1 MIKKKENFSK
11 YLIKNN
17 STIKSALKSLS
28 NVGHDTILFVV
39 NEKNQL
45 LGSITDGD
53 IRRGLLSGLKINNNF
68 NDAINKTTKYIR
80 KNNYSINQI
89 VEFRSQNITVF
100 PLLDK
105 NDVIIDIINLRE
117 KQSYLPLD
125 VVIMAGGKGL
135 RLKPLTDYL
144 PKPLLKIKNKCIID
158 YNVDRLI
165 DYGVE
170 NFFISVNYLGNL
182 VEKHFDNRKDINIS
196 TKFIHESKPLGT
208 VGAVS
213 KIKEFKNE
221 YVLITNSDII
231 TNINYEDFL
240 IDFIKKDA
248 DMSVV
253 SIPYEIEVP
262 YAVMKTENDLIK
274 SFEEKPTYTY
284 FSNGG
289 IYLVKKHILD
299 KIPKNRFYDMT
310 QLMQKVLNDNLKL
323 INYSSKDY
331 WIDIG
336 KHRDFKKAQKDM
348 DLIKF

>member
-1 MIKKKENFSK
+1 MIKKMENFSK

-135 RLKPLTDYL
+135 RLKPLTDDL

-299 KIPKNRFYDMT
+299 KIPKNRFYNMT
-310 QLMQKVLNDNLKL
+310 QLMQEVLNDNLKL